1 MVGGG
6 GSWCGGGRVT
16 GSVTGSVIDSGGGWC
31 ACGRVVVVWVVMVWS
46 GWWLT
51 VTWCWLVNGGH
62 GVGGGRVG

>member
-1 MVGGG
+1 MTV
-6 GSWCGGGRVT
+6 V
-16 GSVTGSVIDSGGGWC
+16 VGGGWC